1 MLFERVA
8 KQNLTRTREFT
19 MRVKDLRAWVA
30 AAVCGVA
37 LLAAAA
43 ARADA
48 QTSTVNGRVT
58 ARENAG
64 PLSDVRVVVIS
75 SNVFAI
81 TNADGRYSLRNVPSG
96 GVDIRVL
103 RVGYQ
108 EQKKRITLAPGQSE
122 IVDFVLEQAIVQLQ
136 EVVTTATG
144 QQRRVE
150 LGNTV
155 STLDVGRR
163 VAEAPVKNLGD
174 LLAAKSPGVQVLPS
188 NMTGGGSRVRIRGT
202 ASFTLTNDPIYV
214 IDGIRLTSGNGSL
227 STGGTTPN
235 RVSDI
240 SPEEIEN
247 IEIVKG
253 PSAATLYGTDAS
265 NGVIV
270 ITTKKGRAGAS
281 RWTVF
286 EEHGQIKDNNNYP
299 SQWVIFGHN
308 VGSTTTRRCSLVLI
322 GQGTCVMDSS
332 SSINQFSNQ
341 DVTPIKLGW
350 RDNYG
355 VQVGGGTEAVRYF
368 VSADVQKE
376 TGPFGLPAVNQ
387 RYFDSTAVATQDF
400 WLHPNVLG
408 QASFRANVN
417 AVVSPSL
424 DIAVNTGF
432 TKLDQRLPQVDN
444 NVNSF
449 WYNGETGPGFRS
461 AGPGYTGVGS
471 LGQPLNGWASF
482 TPGEIFQFLATQD
495 IQRFIGSTTF
505 NWRPLSWFQGHGD
518 IGMDLTDRDDFS
530 LCRLAQCPDF
540 GTNRLGRATD
550 TRANLRNF
558 TTNLGGTATWN
569 PRPWA
574 NIKSTLGAQYVN
586 FKLDQTTGQGS
597 TLPPGASTPSSG
609 TIPAVGSATTQQNTL
624 GYFIEEQAAI
634 RDRLFITAAVR
645 TDQNSA
651 FGTNFQRV
659 YYPKGSI
666 SWILSEENFFPK
678 FRWLDQF
685 RFRTSIGSS
694 GVQPGPIDGLRT
706 FAVTTTAING
716 ADAAGLRSSQLGNPG
731 IRPERATEFETGF
744 DARLWSSRVN
754 VELTY
759 YNKKSQDAIFNL
771 TQAPS
776 SGSAQTSLRYNLGGI
791 QNTGVEALVNAQ
803 LIDRRAL
810 GVDITLAASHTSN
823 KINALG
829 LDLSGNPL
837 PIIGFNGGTQ
847 QRAGLPLNSAWA
859 RPYTYA
865 DLDGNGIIT
874 PNEVTVDT
882 TWHFVSYQQ
891 PRDEVSLTTGIELL
905 NRKLRFNILADFK
918 GGSKVLNNLEGFL
931 CPQAQSASGCAYNA
945 NPKASLADQARAVAA
960 TNMGTLNTNWG
971 FLEPIDF
978 VRLREVSATWTLGD
992 AFVAKYVRARGAS
1005 LNLAVRN
1012 VHVWTKYTGTDPE
1025 ANYSQGDLQ
1034 STLLTAGPT
1043 TYYQF
1048 RINLR
1053 Y

>member
-1 MLFERVA
+1 
-8 KQNLTRTREFT
+8 

-30 AAVCGVA
+30 AVICGVA

-43 ARADA
+43 TRADA
-48 QTSTVNGRVT
+48 QTSTVSGRVT
-58 ARENAG
+58 AKENAG
-64 PLSDVRVVVIS
+64 PLSDVRVVVVS

-81 TNADGRYSLRNVPSG
+81 TSADGRYSLRNVPSG

-108 EQKKRITLAPGQSE
+108 EQKRRITLAPGQNE
-122 IVDFVLEQAIVQLQ
+122 VAVDFILDQAIVQLQ

-155 STLDVGRR
+155 STLDVSRR

-174 LLAAKSPGVQVLPS
+174 LLAAKAPGVQVLPA

-214 IDGIRLTSGNGSL
+214 IDGIRMTSGNGSAIGV
-227 STGGTTPN
+227 GGTTPN

-240 SPEEIEN
+240 NPEEIEN

-286 EEHGQIKDNNNYP
+286 EEHGQIKDNNSYP

-308 VGSTTTRRCSLVLI
+308 PATPATTRRCSLVLI
-322 GQGTCVMDSS
+322 GQGNCVMDSS
-332 SSINQFSNQ
+332 SSLNMFSNQ

-355 VQVGGGTEAVRYF
+355 AQVGGGTDIVRYF
-368 VSADVQKE
+368 VSADIQKE
-376 TGPFGLPAVNQ
+376 IGPFGLPAANQ
-387 RYFDSTAVATQDF
+387 RFFDSTGTATQDF
-400 WLHPNVLG
+400 WLRPNQLG
-408 QASFRANVN
+408 QTSFRANVN
-417 AVVSPSL
+417 AVVSPKL
-424 DIAVNTGF
+424 DIAVNMGF

-449 WYNGETGPGFRS
+449 WYNGETGPGFQK

-471 LGQPLNGWASF
+471 LGQPLLGWANF
-482 TPGEIFQFLATQD
+482 TPGEIFQFLTTQD
-495 IQRFIGSTTF
+495 VQRFIGSTTF

-518 IGMDLTDRDDFS
+518 IGMDLTDRDDFQ
-530 LCRLAQCPDF
+530 LCRLAQCSDF
-540 GTNRLGRATD
+540 GTNRLGRSTD
-550 TRANLRNF
+550 ARTNIRNF

-574 NIKSTLGAQYVN
+574 SVKSTLGAQYVN
-586 FKLDQTTGQGS
+586 FKSDQTLARGS
-597 TLPPGASTPSSG
+597 TLPPGASTPASG
-609 TIPAVGSATTQQNTL
+609 TIPLVFNATAQQNTL
-624 GYFIEEQAAI
+624 GYFIEEQVAL

-685 RFRTSIGSS
+685 RFRTSMGAS

-706 FAVTTTAING
+706 FAVATTAING
-716 ADAAGLRSSQLGNPG
+716 ADAAGLQSSQLGNPG

-744 DARLWSSRVN
+744 DARVWNSRVN
-754 VELTY
+754 IELTY

-771 TQAPS
+771 IQAPS

-791 QNTGVEALVNAQ
+791 QNTGFEALVNAQ
-803 LIDRRAL
+803 LIDRRIL
-810 GVDITLAASHTSN
+810 GVDVTLAASHSSN
-823 KINALG
+823 KVNALG
-829 LDLSGNPL
+829 NDLSGNPL
-837 PIIGFNGGTQ
+837 PIIGLNSQQQ
-847 QRAGLPLNSAWA
+847 QRPGYPLNSAWA

-882 TWHFVSYQQ
+882 TWRYLSYQQ
-891 PRDEVSLTTGIELL
+891 PRDEISLTTGIEVL
-905 NRKLRFNILADFK
+905 NRKLRLNILTDYK
-918 GGSKVLNNLEGFL
+918 GGSKLFNNLEGFL
-931 CPQAQSASGCAYNA
+931 CPQSQSASGCAYNA

-960 TNMGTLNTNWG
+960 SNMGTLNTNQG
-971 FLEPIDF
+971 FLEPVDF
-978 VRLREVSATWTLGD
+978 VRLREISATWTLGD

-1005 LNLAVRN
+1005 INLAVRN
-1012 VHVWTKYTGTDPE
+1012 VHVWTKYSGTDPE
-1025 ANYSQGDLQ
+1025 VNYGEGNTQN
-1034 STLLTAGPT
+1034 TLLTAGPP

-1048 RINLR
+1048 RLNLR